1 MFHANES
8 FDVMMETNVMGVEHV
23 ENWLHHSKFDHIR
36 YVAIGARVMITKKKQ
51 KYFKRSCEWNFCY
64 SNIYYI

>member
-36 YVAIGARVMITKKKQ
+36 YVAIGARVMITKKKTKIFQ
-51 KYFKRSCEWNFCY
+51 KEL
-64 SNIYYI
+64 